1 MDYGE
6 RQERAEFL
14 VKTLREHPDRVWR
27 DKTFAEMASEVENQ
41 TDAGRTLVA
50 ISGLVL
56 TALLSNK

>member
-14 VKTLREHPDRVWR
+14 VKALREHPDRMWR
-27 DKTFAEMASEVENQ
+27 DKTFAEMADEIENQ
-41 TDAGRTLVA
+41 TDDGRTLVV

-56 TALLSNK
+56 AALLSNK